1 MRSNLP
7 SRFALATIALGLIVS
22 WTSRAEAG
30 KTQLGFDLDWA
41 SADQGADTASG
52 FGGGL
57 RLGYQIDAALVSV
70 IPEIGGNYYSFSDLD
85 TSVVRGIV
93 GGRLRFLK
101 ILEPGLYAHFGVGH
115 ADSDRPL
122 FPAWTAA
129 TADGGI
135 SLDLTILP
143 VFEFGGHAGY
153 TVMWGEGE
161 REALTWWN
169 AGLQAAVVF

>member
-7 SRFALATIALGLIVS
+7 ARFALAAIALALMVS

-30 KTQLGFDLDWA
+30 KTQLGFDLEWA
-41 SADQGADTASG
+41 SADQESETSSG

-57 RLGYQIDAALVSV
+57 RLGYEIDALVLSV
-70 IPEIGGNYYSFSDLD
+70 IPEIGGTYHSFSDLD
-85 TSVVRGIV
+85 TSVYRGVV
-93 GGRLRFLK
+93 GGRLRFLN

-115 ADSDRPL
+115 SDSDREL
-122 FPAWTAA
+122 VPAWTGA

-153 TVMWGEGE
+153 TVLWGEGE
-161 REALTWWN
+161 RDALTWWN